1 MKNQYLHD
9 VKILDIGENLSV
21 KVDRSIPN
29 KLSDAEKEKF
39 TFDAVEVMVLS
50 FAIKE

>member
-21 KVDRSIPN
+21 KVDRIIPN
-29 KLSDAEKEKF
+29 KLSDSEKEKF

-50 FAIKE
+50 FAVKE

>member
-1 MKNQYLHD
+1 MKNQYLQD

-21 KVDRSIPN
+21 KVDRSSPR

-39 TFDAVEVMVLS
+39 TFDAVEVTVLS
-50 FAIKE
+50 FSIKE